1 MDKKLNFGFRIY
13 QILLYIVA
21 GVLFFN
27 AAANLLLNGLVP
39 ALVAFVFFLIVLGI
53 AIYVSKVLRL
63 TVRDQVLRSAV
74 ELGNEFQQYMNQ
86 WEYPY
91 ALFSAHLR
99 LEWYNEAFRK
109 VVKYENCKGKTLEE
123 LQIPWGAEKPDLDP
137 LSKMITL
144 GDRYYKAVMSQI
156 RLRDQ
161 GSYQLDLKNYT
172 EVYSLSLQDVTKEVL
187 LEQENLDQQTVVSY
201 IYIDNYDQTVSNMEE
216 NRRPLLEAMI
226 SRRLSDFSSA
236 VDGILTKMENDRFI
250 MVFPHKNLEKL
261 FENKFNVLEEMKK
274 LNIGNKF
281 PVTLSIGVGVDKDMD
296 EARQYARAAVDLAMG
311 RGGDQAVVRQ
321 KDGQKFFGGMT
332 TTTENNTRVRARL
345 IAYALKEL
353 IMESDRVLLMGHAN
367 PDLDCFG
374 AALGMYRAVFELK
387 KPVHIVMSAEKHAA
401 VEYLYR
407 RVNEDQDYMNI
418 LIDHK
423 QAEEYLGPNTLLI
436 LLDVNRKVI
445 TQYPDL
451 VEKAKNIAVID
462 HHRTSADSVEGVDVS
477 YVEPFAS
484 SASEMVTELLQYMVE
499 KLSLRSI
506 EADGLF
512 AGIALDTKNFT
523 VKTGV
528 RTFEAA
534 AFLRRRGADSVRVR
548 KMFKNDM
555 GDYKAKAQIVSTAR
569 IIGDNIAVASWSS
582 TLPNASTVAA
592 QAADELLDIHGI
604 HASFV
609 LTEMDAGQVNIS
621 ARSLGE
627 INVQLIMEELGG
639 GGHLSMA
646 GAQLKDVNLEM
657 AQEKLIDAIETVLDR
672 KIRREEEE

>member
-123 LQIPWGAEKPDLDP
+123 LQIPWGAEKPDWDP

-506 EADGLF
+506 EVDGLF

>member
-1 MDKKLNFGFRIY
+1 M
-13 QILLYIVA
+13 
-21 GVLFFN
+21 
-27 AAANLLLNGLVP
+27 
-39 ALVAFVFFLIVLGI
+39 
-53 AIYVSKVLRL
+53 
-63 TVRDQVLRSAV
+63 
-74 ELGNEFQQYMNQ
+74 
-86 WEYPY
+86 
-91 ALFSAHLR
+91 
-99 LEWYNEAFRK
+99 
-109 VVKYENCKGKTLEE
+109 
-123 LQIPWGAEKPDLDP
+123 
-137 LSKMITL
+137 
-144 GDRYYKAVMSQI
+144 
-156 RLRDQ
+156 
-161 GSYQLDLKNYT
+161 
-172 EVYSLSLQDVTKEVL
+172 QDVTKEVL

>member
-123 LQIPWGAEKPDLDP
+123 LQIPWGAEKPDWDP

-261 FENKFNVLEEMKK
+261 FENKVNVLEEMKK

-506 EADGLF
+506 EVDGLF

>member
-1 MDKKLNFGFRIY
+1 
-13 QILLYIVA
+13 
-21 GVLFFN
+21 
-27 AAANLLLNGLVP
+27 
-39 ALVAFVFFLIVLGI
+39 
-53 AIYVSKVLRL
+53 
-63 TVRDQVLRSAV
+63 
-74 ELGNEFQQYMNQ
+74 
-86 WEYPY
+86 
-91 ALFSAHLR
+91 
-99 LEWYNEAFRK
+99 
-109 VVKYENCKGKTLEE
+109 
-123 LQIPWGAEKPDLDP
+123 
-137 LSKMITL
+137 
-144 GDRYYKAVMSQI
+144 
-156 RLRDQ
+156 
-161 GSYQLDLKNYT
+161 
-172 EVYSLSLQDVTKEVL
+172 
-187 LEQENLDQQTVVSY
+187 
-201 IYIDNYDQTVSNMEE
+201 
-216 NRRPLLEAMI
+216 
-226 SRRLSDFSSA
+226 
-236 VDGILTKMENDRFI
+236 
-250 MVFPHKNLEKL
+250 
-261 FENKFNVLEEMKK
+261 
-274 LNIGNKF
+274 
-281 PVTLSIGVGVDKDMD
+281 MD

>member
-1 MDKKLNFGFRIY
+1 
-13 QILLYIVA
+13 
-21 GVLFFN
+21 
-27 AAANLLLNGLVP
+27 
-39 ALVAFVFFLIVLGI
+39 
-53 AIYVSKVLRL
+53 
-63 TVRDQVLRSAV
+63 
-74 ELGNEFQQYMNQ
+74 
-86 WEYPY
+86 
-91 ALFSAHLR
+91 
-99 LEWYNEAFRK
+99 
-109 VVKYENCKGKTLEE
+109 
-123 LQIPWGAEKPDLDP
+123 
-137 LSKMITL
+137 MITL

>member
-123 LQIPWGAEKPDLDP
+123 LQIPWGAEKPDWDP

-261 FENKFNVLEEMKK
+261 SENKFNVLEEMKK

>member
-1 MDKKLNFGFRIY
+1 
-13 QILLYIVA
+13 
-21 GVLFFN
+21 
-27 AAANLLLNGLVP
+27 
-39 ALVAFVFFLIVLGI
+39 
-53 AIYVSKVLRL
+53 
-63 TVRDQVLRSAV
+63 
-74 ELGNEFQQYMNQ
+74 
-86 WEYPY
+86 
-91 ALFSAHLR
+91 
-99 LEWYNEAFRK
+99 
-109 VVKYENCKGKTLEE
+109 
-123 LQIPWGAEKPDLDP
+123 
-137 LSKMITL
+137 
-144 GDRYYKAVMSQI
+144 
-156 RLRDQ
+156 
-161 GSYQLDLKNYT
+161 
-172 EVYSLSLQDVTKEVL
+172 
-187 LEQENLDQQTVVSY
+187 
-201 IYIDNYDQTVSNMEE
+201 MEE

-506 EADGLF
+506 EVDGLF
-512 AGIALDTKNFT
+512 VGIALDTKNFT